1 MKPYPKFAPESLED
15 VKTIIMRILD
25 NRPLDIAE
33 FTNLNNVFIA
43 GRKSGKIPS
52 GSADIAISDRVGDI
66 SYDANYLYIVID
78 DAGSAEW
85 RRVALASW

>member
-15 VKTIIMRILD
+15 IKTIIMRILD
-25 NRPLDIAE
+25 NRPFDIDE

-52 GSADIAISDRVGDI
+52 SSADIAISDRVGDI
-66 SYDANYLYIVID
+66 SYDADYLYIVVND
-78 DAGSAEW
+78 SGSAEW
-85 RRVALASW
+85 RRVALGSW